1 MSLIN
6 RIKKAKAKA
15 EKLSEKSKQAK
26 SKGKAARL
34 EKRSDKK
41 SAKANKLSGKL
52 GAKLSAGAAAA
63 GAAAREDEKKWHD
76 SAKKMADY
84 SKKAV
89 ESDARRQ
96 AIDRISHTP
105 PSFPKDTSRKQ
116 SYKAQPRK
124 KQ

>member
-52 GAKLSAGAAAA
+52 TGKFVNNFKFPPPPKPFPTPTYATPQMEELDRPTPDFKF
-63 GAAAREDEKKWHD
+63 
-76 SAKKMADY
+76 
-84 SKKAV
+84 KAPTK
-89 ESDARRQ
+89 Q
-96 AIDRISHTP
+96 TINYPKYTG
-105 PSFPKDTSRKQ
+105 PKDTS
-116 SYKAQPRK
+116 YKKPSPK
-124 KQ
+124 KKNK